1 MMFRKF
7 LIRIFCYLRNMKILT
22 GLLLLFSIS
31 AAGQEHKV
39 PEIKLTGF
47 SHPESIIYDEGT
59 EYFYVSNMADKT
71 EGDGFIS
78 RISRKWKDQEH
89 NWVTGLNDP
98 KGLLIKGDKL
108 YTTDVTY
115 LIEMDLHTGEIL
127 KRIPVEGAKSL
138 NDPAIDEKGNI
149 YFSDLTGGSIYIM
162 TKTGEIEQWLSSPD
176 LERPNGL
183 FITPEFILVAAWGNN
198 QDGNILK
205 VDRSTKEIT
214 RISKEGIG
222 NMDGIQPNGKG
233 AYYVSNWA
241 TGDIFT
247 IGMEGNLE
255 PVVTSDKSS
264 GDILYL
270 ANENKLYLPMNFQN
284 ELWIYQL
291 D

>member
-1 MMFRKF
+1 M
-7 LIRIFCYLRNMKILT
+7 
-22 GLLLLFSIS
+22 GLLLLCSIS

-47 SHPESIIYDEGT
+47 SHPESVIYDEGT

-149 YFSDLTGGSIYIM
+149 YFSDLSGGSIYKM
-162 TKTGEIEQWLSSPD
+162 NEAGEIEQWLSSPE

-183 FITPEFILVAAWGNN
+183 FITPEFILVAAWGEN

-205 VDRSTKEIT
+205 VDRNTKQIE

-222 NMDGIQPNGKG
+222 NMDGIQPRGEG
-233 AYYVSNWA
+233 AYLVSNWA
-241 TGDIFT
+241 TGDIFS
-247 IGMEGNLE
+247 IDMEGNLE

-270 ANENKLYLPMNFQN
+270 ANENKLYIPMNFQN
-284 ELWIYQL
+284 EMWIYQL